1 LIRTFCAGRQWLQAF
16 YLAVRQG
23 IPCDERRNES
33 IESRFRTVLVR
44 FDNYRTVRV
53 GRKVSPDRTPRESSK
68 EPFTG
73 LLTGEPFMR
82 SPHLILALAFV
93 AGSCSSAKALK
104 QSDDAS
110 FADGPNAFP
119 DTAPAPDVTGTGRD
133 VSADV
138 TGQGGPD
145 VQNVQADTSALKDSN
160 PTPTE
165 TGRDQAPDTTSADGP
180 ADVARDTPQNAPDTA
195 TKSDSGGAGGA
206 SGHMSVLQHHN
217 NSSRDG
223 FYVDSALSKAAIAN
237 LHVDTTFA
245 GATVSGP
252 TYAQPLYLAGAGS
265 DPDLVIV
272 ATEQNHVYAFNA
284 ATGGKAVWDQSLGTP
299 LPKSRLAT
307 LRNGCGNID
316 PLGVTGTPV
325 IDAATRTIYLDAM
338 LIASANA
345 TAQHQVFALDAS
357 TGAIKSGWPVDL
369 NSNAMSGSTTFDSL
383 AENQRGALILLGG
396 KVFVPFGGHI
406 GDCGVYHGWI
416 VGISTADPTQVST
429 WASRAIAGGVWAP
442 GGISSDGQSLIF
454 ATGNTENQSNTFSS
468 PSTWQDGETIF
479 RLPPSLVYSGQNAD
493 SFTPSNWAALDNS
506 DTDIGGT
513 APIVVNVSGATPS
526 SLVVGLG
533 KDGNAYIL
541 DKGNF
546 GGLGA
551 PLVLTSVASG
561 GIINASAAYT
571 TPNGTYVVFKGT
583 GKSCPSGQSGG
594 LAAFKIAAASP
605 PTASMAWCGGPT
617 TQDSPAVSAT
627 DAAGTD
633 AVVWIVGNDNK
644 LYGLDGDTGKS
655 IFAGG
660 TTTDT
665 MSSVQKFETPIVA
678 NGRVFVAANNQ
689 VYAFTPN

>member
-1 LIRTFCAGRQWLQAF
+1 
-16 YLAVRQG
+16 
-23 IPCDERRNES
+23 
-33 IESRFRTVLVR
+33 VL
-44 FDNYRTVRV
+44 T
-53 GRKVSPDRTPRESSK
+53 
-68 EPFTG
+68 
-73 LLTGEPFMR
+73 
-82 SPHLILALAFV
+82 
-93 AGSCSSAKALK
+93 
-104 QSDDAS
+104 
-110 FADGPNAFP
+110 
-119 DTAPAPDVTGTGRD
+119 TA
-133 VSADV
+133 
-138 TGQGGPD
+138 
-145 VQNVQADTSALKDSN
+145 
-160 PTPTE
+160 E
-165 TGRDQAPDTTSADGP
+165 TGRDQAPTPDTAKADVG
-180 ADVARDTPQNAPDTA
+180 ADVARDTAQDNAADIA
-195 TKSDSGGAGGA
+195 KSDSSTGVA
-206 SGHMSVLQHHN
+206 SGHVSVLQHHN

-237 LHVDTTFA
+237 LHMDTSFA
-245 GATVSGP
+245 GAAISGP

-284 ATGGKAVWDQSLGTP
+284 ASGGKAVWDQSLGTP

-338 LIASANA
+338 TIASANA

-369 NSNAMSGSTTFDSL
+369 NSTAMTGSTTFNSL

-416 VGISTADPTQVST
+416 VGVSTSDPTQVSA

-442 GGISSDGQSLIF
+442 GGISSDGQSLFF
-454 ATGNTENQSNTFSS
+454 ATGNTENQANMFVA
-468 PSTWQDGETIF
+468 PPTWQDGETIF
-479 RLPPSLVYSGQNAD
+479 RLPTSLVFSGQNAD
-493 SFTPSNWAALDNS
+493 YFTPSNWAALDNA

-513 APIVVNVSGATPS
+513 APIVVHVPGATPS

-541 DKGNF
+541 DKSNF
-546 GGLGA
+546 GGIGS
-551 PLVLTSVASG
+551 PLALASVANG
-561 GIINASAAYT
+561 TIINASAAYT

-605 PTASMAWCGGPT
+605 PTASMAWCGGPA
-617 TQDSPAVSAT
+617 TQGSPAVSAT

-644 LYGLDGDTGKS
+644 LYGLDGDIGKS

-665 MSSVQKFETPIVA
+665 MSSVRNFETPIVA
-678 NGRVFVAANNQ
+678 NGRLFVAANNQ